1 MRPHVTV
8 HAMLSVDGRL
18 DHFAGDIG
26 LYYELVSAIP
36 HDAVLTGSATMLA
49 AAARDGNEMAGE
61 DPLPIEGAVAA
72 STAAPDAPL
81 LVIVD
86 SRGRLTRFDWL
97 LGVPF
102 WRGILV
108 ASAASTPDSHLALLD
123 RRGIPHLTTGTKRV
137 DLAGLLD
144 VLAADHDIRRV
155 RVDSGGELNGALLR
169 ASLVD
174 EISLVLAP
182 YAVGGRTA
190 AGLFVAD
197 DLVGDDVVR
206 LDAIGMEP
214 LRDGAVWLR
223 YRVVPA

>member
-36 HDAVLTGSATMLA
+36 HDAVLTGSGTMLA
-49 AAARDGNEMAGE
+49 AGAREGVELAGE
-61 DPLPIEGAVAA
+61 DPLPTDGAVTA
-72 STAAPDAPL
+72 STAPDAPL

-86 SRGRLTRFDWL
+86 SRGRLSRFDWL

-102 WRGILV
+102 WRGVLV

-123 RRGIPHLTTGTKRV
+123 RHGIPHLATASDRV

-144 VLAADHDIRRV
+144 VLAADHDIRHV
-155 RVDSGGELNGALLR
+155 RVDSGGKLNGALLR
-169 ASLVD
+169 AGLVD

-206 LDAIGMEP
+206 LEAIALEL

-223 YRVVPA
+223 YRVVPG